1 MAHQSPEHTGHT
13 SRKMLPISNKS
24 PCQNMPALPW
34 RLIWHQDVVPG
45 SPGCDGHKLCWP
57 RTGQGH
63 EGTKEILGQ
72 QGQESPQCPMAGPE
86 GAQDPSAGTKALSW
100 VFGRSLP
107 LPHSQCWALLRP
119 QPVPALCPTAM
130 PLPGPAPSE
139 SCKER
144 GKKLSEDTSASA
156 LPTSTHLMPLA

>member
-1 MAHQSPEHTGHT
+1 MAHQSPEHTGHA
-13 SRKMLPISNKS
+13 SRKMLPTSNKS

-45 SPGCDGHKLCWP
+45 SPGRDGQQLCWP
-57 RTGQGH
+57 W
-63 EGTKEILGQ
+63 GTRAPKKFRG
-72 QGQESPQCPMAGPE
+72 SR
-86 GAQDPSAGTKALSW
+86 DRRVPSAPRLAMGEHRTLLQALKLFAG
-100 VFGRSLP
+100 FGRSLP
-107 LPHSQCWALLRP
+107 LPNTQCWGFLQP
-119 QPVPALCPTAM
+119 QPIPALCPTAM